1 LHTPAEKTFAVNYL
15 NGVYQYVKYGYVLQF
30 DGQQTK
36 AVFRLDDRLMKHNL
50 IGKVKEQAQMERE
63 LKALIW
69 QYMYRM
75 ENDLLLAQPKT
86 HPQPLPK
93 GVESK

>member
-1 LHTPAEKTFAVNYL
+1 
-15 NGVYQYVKYGYVLQF
+15 
-30 DGQQTK
+30 
-36 AVFRLDDRLMKHNL
+36 MKHNL

-75 ENDLLLAQPKT
+75 ENDLLLASAE
-86 HPQPLPK
+86 
-93 GVESK
+93 GSKQTKSQSLND

>member
-1 LHTPAEKTFAVNYL
+1 
-15 NGVYQYVKYGYVLQF
+15 
-30 DGQQTK
+30 
-36 AVFRLDDRLMKHNL
+36 MKHNL

-75 ENDLLLAQPKT
+75 ENDQLLET

-93 GVESK
+93 GVEPK

>member
-1 LHTPAEKTFAVNYL
+1 MRN
-15 NGVYQYVKYGYVLQF
+15 GYVLQF

-36 AVFRLDDRLMKHNL
+36 AVYRLDDRLMKHNL

-75 ENDLLLAQPKT
+75 ENDLLMAS
-86 HPQPLPK
+86 
-93 GVESK
+93 VEGSKQTKSQSLND